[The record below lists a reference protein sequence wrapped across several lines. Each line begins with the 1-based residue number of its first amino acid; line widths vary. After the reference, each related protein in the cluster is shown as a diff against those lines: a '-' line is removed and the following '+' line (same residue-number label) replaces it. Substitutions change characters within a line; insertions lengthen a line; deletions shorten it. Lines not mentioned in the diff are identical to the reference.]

1 MVKIFCTDVEMEND
15 HVPEFLL
22 WLFKNL
28 YGFRGPRPLFEND
41 TSIIDFFLSDILKNM
56 MMHELHG
63 NPSFCGGSKIIDNLI
78 EKLRNERREQTASGT
93 PASSSNGK
101 SKQKKNV
108 SFSESGS
115 GSGTSESVS
124 GSDTTLGDAFKQVSD
139 QLSAEI
145 VTPETQISSSEIK
158 FMKRMM
164 RKLNQLP
171 DDSDDDVDDS
181 PINRRKSGKLKRR
194 RKSN

>member
-1 MVKIFCTDVEMEND
+1 MLTR
-15 HVPEFLL
+15 H
-22 WLFKNL
+22 
-28 YGFRGPRPLFEND
+28 
-41 TSIIDFFLSDILKNM
+41 
-56 MMHELHG
+56 
-63 NPSFCGGSKIIDNLI
+63 
-78 EKLRNERREQTASGT
+78 
-93 PASSSNGK
+93 K
-101 SKQKKNV
+101 SKNV

-181 PINRRKSGKLKRR
+181 PIKRRQSGKLKRR